1 MRIEKVQQYIRQ
13 VERNQIEKQHDAL
26 IVEKRRLD
34 ERLKQIEENR
44 LRLNREMNRNGQNVD
59 QLA

>member
-1 MRIEKVQQYIRQ
+1 
-13 VERNQIEKQHDAL
+13 
-26 IVEKRRLD
+26 VEKRRLD
-34 ERLKQIEENR
+34 ERLKHIEENR

>member
-1 MRIEKVQQYIRQ
+1 MRIEKVQQYLRQ
-13 VERNQIEKQHDAL
+13 VERHQIEKQHDAL
-26 IVEKRRLD
+26 IVERRRLD

>member
-13 VERNQIEKQHDAL
+13 VERHQIEKQHDAL
-26 IVEKRRLD
+26 ITERRRLD

>member
-26 IVEKRRLD
+26 LVEKRRLD

>member
-1 MRIEKVQQYIRQ
+1 MRIEKVQQFIRQ
-13 VERNQIEKQHDAL
+13 VERTQIEKQHDAL
-26 IVEKRRLD
+26 IMERRRLD

>member
-1 MRIEKVQQYIRQ
+1 MRIEKVQQFIRQ
-13 VERNQIEKQHDAL
+13 VERTQIEKQHDAL
-26 IVEKRRLD
+26 IVERRRLD

>member
-26 IVEKRRLD
+26 LVEKRRLD
-34 ERLKQIEENR
+34 ERLKHIEENR